1 MIADWLNKRG
11 MIARGVNFCLSTK
24 HLLVDELGS
33 FRFEPKKINY
43 SGTDDAPKFIY
54 SLRKKEFTLKR
65 SLILR
70 QNVLN
75 GV

>member
-11 MIARGVNFCLSTK
+11 MITRGVNFCLSTK
-24 HLLVDELGS
+24 HLLVNERGS
-33 FRFEPKKINY
+33 FEPKKINY

-54 SLRKKEFTLKR
+54 NLRKKEFTLKR